1 MSHTILNSFRA
12 QTLHHFHQPLITL
25 EITENEITED
35 EITEDEVT
43 EDEVTEDEL
52 TENEVTEDEI
62 TEDEVT
68 EDELTENELTG
79 SATIRNSRAL
89 IEPPSSFLSRRDFA
103 NAMVTIVATSMEIN
117 TSLGAERR
125 FGNAGNAWAVAGN
138 ENTAGRVIHN
148 TGVA

>member
-35 EITEDEVT
+35 EV
-43 EDEVTEDEL
+43 

-62 TEDEVT
+62 TEDKLT
-68 EDELTENELTG
+68 EDELTEDELTG
-79 SATIRNSRAL
+79 SATIRNGRAL

>member
-25 EITENEITED
+25 EITENEL
-35 EITEDEVT
+35 TEDEVT
-43 EDEVTEDEL
+43 EDEVTEDEF
-52 TENEVTEDEI
+52 TEDEI
-62 TEDEVT
+62 TEDKVTEDEVT

-103 NAMVTIVATSMEIN
+103 NAM
-117 TSLGAERR
+117 GHDRR
-125 FGNAGNAWAVAGN
+125 DKYGN
-138 ENTAGRVIHN
+138 
-148 TGVA
+148 

>member
-25 EITENEITED
+25 EITENELTEDEVTEDEVTEDEDTEDEITEDEITEDEITEDEITENEITED

-43 EDEVTEDEL
+43 EDEVTED
-52 TENEVTEDEI
+52 
-62 TEDEVT
+62 
-68 EDELTENELTG
+68 ELTG

-103 NAMVTIVATSMEIN
+103 NAM
-117 TSLGAERR
+117 GHDRR
-125 FGNAGNAWAVAGN
+125 DKYGN
-138 ENTAGRVIHN
+138 
-148 TGVA
+148 

>member
-25 EITENEITED
+25 EITENEL
-35 EITEDEVT
+35 TEDEVT
-43 EDEVTEDEL
+43 EDEF
-52 TENEVTEDEI
+52 TEDEI
-62 TEDEVT
+62 TEDKVTEDEVT

-103 NAMVTIVATSMEIN
+103 NAM
-117 TSLGAERR
+117 GHDRR
-125 FGNAGNAWAVAGN
+125 DKYGN
-138 ENTAGRVIHN
+138 
-148 TGVA
+148 